1 MKLNPIH
8 GLLGVLG
15 AGAGLWFWSEKRK
28 KASGVNTAVL
38 NNPPPQD
45 AVALNPLPMYIAAR
59 SKIQKGDEQ
68 TFYPRGMNSPQ
79 EVGQIIWVESGTS
92 KPRIVIQVRDLVSG
106 RLSDNK
112 LYATPGW

>member
-45 AVALNPLPMYIAAR
+45 AIATDMVYSTATKPVLGQSITIFDSTNHPVGKALVIW
-59 SKIQKGDEQ
+59 IQ
-68 TFYPRGMNSPQ
+68 TL
-79 EVGQIIWVESGTS
+79 ESGMKAPAIAVRTES
-92 KPRIVIQVRDLVSG
+92 GSRWFVKPSSV
-106 RLSDNK
+106 
-112 LYATPGW
+112 A

>member
-45 AVALNPLPMYIAAR
+45 AAATDMTYSAATKPVLGQAITIFDSTNHPVGKALVIWIETVKAGAPRIAVR
-59 SKIQKGDEQ
+59 
-68 TFYPRGMNSPQ
+68 T
-79 EVGQIIWVESGTS
+79 ESGS
-92 KPRIVIQVRDLVSG
+92 RWFVSPST
-106 RLSDNK
+106 L
-112 LYATPGW
+112 A